1 MSTATSQ
8 AQIDANRQNSQLST
22 GPSTPEGKVKSAL
35 NAVKTG
41 LTGRTVL
48 LPTEDAAAYE
58 QHVERFLK
66 DLEPVGPREH
76 DLAQSLADNAWRC
89 ERIFA
94 LEMAIFARGRIQF
107 AAQFDREDPAVR
119 PGLIELETFLAYEK
133 QIRNLHIQEG
143 RLRRQREKDTAE
155 LHELQ
160 KERIQKEKRDLE

>member
-8 AQIDANRQNSQLST
+8 VQIDANRQNSQLST
-22 GPSTPEGKVKSAL
+22 GPSTPAGKAKSAL

-48 LPTEDAAAYE
+48 LPADDAAAYE

-94 LEMAIFARGRIQF
+94 
-107 AAQFDREDPAVR
+107 
-119 PGLIELETFLAYEK
+119 
-133 QIRNLHIQEG
+133 
-143 RLRRQREKDTAE
+143 
-155 LHELQ
+155 
-160 KERIQKEKRDLE
+160 